1 MSLKLIRI
9 SIILFFV
16 LLFFGSLEA
25 NQIIFEKNVKDNDFD
40 SGEYISEI
48 GEQNEP
54 IFLNIF
60 NQKNYKDIKNFLA
73 FIPSKNFNPVIQD
86 LIFRFLKSKKLID
99 RNFVS
104 IEEDQKIF

>member
-60 NQKNYKDIKNFLA
+60 NQK
-73 FIPSKNFNPVIQD
+73 
-86 LIFRFLKSKKLID
+86 KLQ
-99 RNFVS
+99 R
-104 IEEDQKIF
+104 